1 MKDNKTLAYIN
12 LFAIFG
18 AIPKLCELCDEAR
31 EIIKDDKIS
40 LGFDVKGGPA
50 GTLVFDCGIVK
61 MVEGVEKCNIKLPF
75 SSPEKF
81 NGMID
86 GTVTPIPSK
95 GLTKI
100 SFLLKKFIPLTD
112 ILSKYLRTS
121 EEDLKDEEFSRK
133 STLIMFGVITEAMSQ
148 IGNHDTV
155 GAFSA
160 SNIVDGAARLS
171 IGDDIEATVVCRDH
185 KLHTIHGKTDEC
197 TAYMAFS
204 NLGDARA
211 IFDGKLNSVASV
223 GLGIVRIGGMISM
236 IDNLN
241 RILDRVSFYLA

>member
-12 LFAIFG
+12 LFAILG
-18 AIPKLCELCDEAR
+18 SIPTLCELSDEAR
-31 EIIKDDKIS
+31 ELIKNDKVSI
-40 LGFDVKGGPA
+40 GFDVKGGPS
-50 GTLVFDCGIVK
+50 GTLIFDSGNVK
-61 MVEGVEKCNIKLPF
+61 MVEGITKCNIKLPF

-95 GLTKI
+95 GFTKI

-112 ILSKYLRTS
+112 ILSKYLRATD
-121 EEDLKDEEFSRK
+121 EDLKDEKFART
-133 STLIMFGVITEAMSQ
+133 STLLMFGVISEAMSQ
-148 IGNHDTV
+148 IGNHDKV
-155 GAFSA
+155 GSFSA
-160 SNIVDGAARLS
+160 SNIVDGTARLS
-171 IGDDIEATVVCRDH
+171 IGDDIEASVVCRDH
-185 KLHTIHGKTDEC
+185 KLHTIHGKADEC

-204 NLGDARA
+204 NLTDARA
-211 IFDGKLNSVASV
+211 IFDGKLNAVAAV